1 MGKPPPMAKFV
12 LDTNLY
18 ISKRFTP
25 NNLPETTYYS
35 SVVLFELMTAC
46 NDLREFRAY
55 QLVWNL
61 AEKDGL
67 LIVPNEKDWLRAS
80 RISFNLSQERKQQ
93 SGGKAPKLSSKVK
106 QEILMD
112 CLLAV
117 SVAREGAVLL
127 TLNHKDFDYIRRHC
141 KNLQVQEYPTK

>member
-1 MGKPPPMAKFV
+1 MAKFV

-46 NDLREFRAY
+46 NDMREFRAY
-55 QLVWNL
+55 QMVWNI
-61 AEKDGL
+61 ADKEGL
-67 LIVPNEKDWLRAS
+67 LIVPNEKDWLQAS

-93 SGGKAPKLSSKVK
+93 SGGKAPKLSAKVK
-106 QEILMD
+106 QEILVD
-112 CLLAV
+112 CLLAA
-117 SVAREGAVLL
+117 SAAREGIILL
-127 TLNHKDFDYIRRHC
+127 TLNHKDFDYIKRYC
-141 KNLQVQEYPTK
+141 KSLLVQEYPTK

>member
-1 MGKPPPMAKFV
+1 MGKPQSMAKFV

-55 QLVWNL
+55 QMVWNI

-67 LIVPNEKDWLRAS
+67 LIVPNE
-80 RISFNLSQERKQQ
+80 
-93 SGGKAPKLSSKVK
+93 
-106 QEILMD
+106 
-112 CLLAV
+112 
-117 SVAREGAVLL
+117 
-127 TLNHKDFDYIRRHC
+127 
-141 KNLQVQEYPTK
+141 